1 MPQRQTKFSETWL
14 SSVDSNG
21 QRIGEWCRKGQN
33 EYQAYCQF
41 CDVQVKCDNAGK
53 TQLLQHSKQKK
64 HIDAIKPSV
73 DKKQKKLVA
82 FSKQSGESSACSSQ
96 SLGLITPGDS
106 MNAEIFWLAKVSVS
120 NLNLQSVDNIGDLF
134 RAMFPDSKIAANFKL
149 SHTSASYMIADGMSK
164 YFTQLIVKD
173 LVKSKLPF
181 CIHFDE
187 TTSTQVKKQMDLT
200 LRYWS
205 PTHEEV
211 WITYY
216 TSLFFG
222 HAEGE
227 KVAVKMYEQLVSDGI
242 PVAQLVTLVRDGP
255 NVNKTMFRKMDELIR
270 HDNPEFTVLVDLGSC
285 SIHTIHN
292 AFGKGLEKCGKE
304 IEQLCMDLHALFKYS
319 AARREDF
326 REVQIEMDL
335 DLTNFLQ
342 HTVVRWLSIGPAV
355 KRILEQWEAVTQ
367 FVTDLAKDPKKLPR
381 SINFKR
387 VHMMLYAKEKMV
399 TRVLLEFLNDVIPIF
414 EQFLLLF
421 QRASPV
427 IHIMYDSM
435 CDILVRLLRRFMKG
449 QAVEKRY
456 GSDITSIECQDVKHQ
471 LPDKS
476 IVIGKGAR
484 EALVKLTSEQQRQA
498 LLGIRSFMC
507 TTATELQQKLP
518 LKNELLRQLGCT
530 NPNIERLT
538 AVLQPEISTSEVI
551 DEWKLFQ
558 VDNELSD
565 YNQQERIEKYWNAVF
580 QLQSSDG
587 QLRYKLLPAVIKSAL
602 TLGQTNAESE
612 CSLSVNA
619 AIVTRE
625 RTLLSEN
632 TIIGLRVVKE
642 AVRFFD
648 PVSNQPEKIA
658 ITDDLRRFVRN
669 AHAAYKERLERMK
682 RKKDEVQRMKEIS
695 EKAKKEKERLLEKKK
710 SLELTEDNLNEQEE
724 KARQKLSVADELL
737 KDATSKLDSAL
748 ASKPINTNSITA
760 TKMMLET
767 ASVKRE
773 EAMDELDEIRKR
785 RKSLDKSTHKP
796 LDQALP
802 SKETSKSKRKLESEE
817 KSQKKLKK

>member
-1 MPQRQTKFSETWL
+1 
-14 SSVDSNG
+14 
-21 QRIGEWCRKGQN
+21 
-33 EYQAYCQF
+33 
-41 CDVQVKCDNAGK
+41 
-53 TQLLQHSKQKK
+53 
-64 HIDAIKPSV
+64 
-73 DKKQKKLVA
+73 
-82 FSKQSGESSACSSQ
+82 
-96 SLGLITPGDS
+96 
-106 MNAEIFWLAKVSVS
+106 
-120 NLNLQSVDNIGDLF
+120 
-134 RAMFPDSKIAANFKL
+134 
-149 SHTSASYMIADGMSK
+149 
-164 YFTQLIVKD
+164 
-173 LVKSKLPF
+173 
-181 CIHFDE
+181 
-187 TTSTQVKKQMDLT
+187 MDLT

-205 PTHEEV
+205 PTPEEV

-242 PVAQLVTLVRDGP
+242 PVAELVTLVRDGP
-255 NVNKTMFRKMDELIR
+255 NVNKTIFQKMDELIR
-270 HDNPEFTVLVDLGSC
+270 HDNPEFTGLVDLGSC

-342 HTVVRWLSIGPAV
+342 YTVVRWLSIGPAV
-355 KRILEQWEAVTQ
+355 KRILEQWETVTQ
-367 FVTDLAKDPKKLPR
+367 FVTDLSKDPKKLPR
-381 SINFKR
+381 SVNFKR
-387 VHMMLYAKEKMV
+387 VHMMLNAKEKMV
-399 TRVLLEFLNDVIPIF
+399 TRVLLEFLNDVIPVF

-456 GSDITSIECQDVKHQ
+456 GSDLTSIECQDVKLQ
-471 LPDKS
+471 LPDKN
-476 IVIGKGAR
+476 IVIGKGGR

-530 NPNIERLT
+530 NPLKRKKNELLRQLGCTNPLKRKKESTVSSIERLT
-538 AVLQPEISTSEVI
+538 AVLQPAISTSEVI

-558 VDNELSD
+558 VDNELPD

-602 TLGQTNAESE
+602 TLGQINAESE
-612 CSLSVNA
+612 RSLSVNA

-632 TIIGLRVVKE
+632 TIIGLHVVKE

-669 AHAAYKERLERMK
+669 AHAAYKERLEREREDEEKK
-682 RKKDEVQRMKEIS
+682 RQEVQRMKEIS
-695 EKAKKEKERLLEKKK
+695 EKAKMEKERLLEKKK

-760 TKMMLET
+760 AKMMLET

-785 RKSLDKSTHKP
+785 RKSLDKNTHKL
-796 LDQALP
+796 LDQALS
-802 SKETSKSKRKLESEE
+802 SKETSKSKRKLGSEE

>member
-1 MPQRQTKFSETWL
+1 
-14 SSVDSNG
+14 
-21 QRIGEWCRKGQN
+21 
-33 EYQAYCQF
+33 
-41 CDVQVKCDNAGK
+41 
-53 TQLLQHSKQKK
+53 
-64 HIDAIKPSV
+64 
-73 DKKQKKLVA
+73 
-82 FSKQSGESSACSSQ
+82 
-96 SLGLITPGDS
+96 
-106 MNAEIFWLAKVSVS
+106 
-120 NLNLQSVDNIGDLF
+120 
-134 RAMFPDSKIAANFKL
+134 
-149 SHTSASYMIADGMSK
+149 
-164 YFTQLIVKD
+164 
-173 LVKSKLPF
+173 
-181 CIHFDE
+181 
-187 TTSTQVKKQMDLT
+187 
-200 LRYWS
+200 
-205 PTHEEV
+205 
-211 WITYY
+211 
-216 TSLFFG
+216 
-222 HAEGE
+222 
-227 KVAVKMYEQLVSDGI
+227 
-242 PVAQLVTLVRDGP
+242 
-255 NVNKTMFRKMDELIR
+255 MDELIR
-270 HDNPEFTVLVDLGSC
+270 HDNPEFTGLVDLDSC

-304 IEQLCMDLHALFKYS
+304 IEQLCMDLHALFTYS
-319 AARREDF
+319 AVRCEDF

-387 VHMMLYAKEKMV
+387 VHMMLNAKEKMV
-399 TRVLLEFLNDVIPIF
+399 TRVLLEFLNDVIPVF

-435 CDILVRLLRRFMKG
+435 CDILVRLPRKFMKG

-456 GSDITSIECQDVKHQ
+456 GSDLTSIECQDIKLQ

-498 LLGIRSFMC
+498 LC

-518 LKNELLRQLGCT
+518 LKNVLLRQLGCT
-530 NPNIERLT
+530 NPLKRKKESTVSSIERLT
-538 AVLQPEISTSEVI
+538 TVLQPAISTSEVI

-558 VDNELSD
+558 VDNELPD

-602 TLGQTNAESE
+602 TLGQTNAESKH
-612 CSLSVNA
+612 SLSVNA

-632 TIIGLRVVKE
+632 TIIGLCVVKE

-669 AHAAYKERLERMK
+669 AHAAYKERLKREREDEEKK
-682 RKKDEVQRMKEIS
+682 RQEVQRMKEIS

-724 KARQKLSVADELL
+724 KARQKLSVADELM

-760 TKMMLET
+760 AKVMLET

-785 RKSLDKSTHKP
+785 RKSLDKSRHKL

>member
-1 MPQRQTKFSETWL
+1 
-14 SSVDSNG
+14 
-21 QRIGEWCRKGQN
+21 
-33 EYQAYCQF
+33 
-41 CDVQVKCDNAGK
+41 
-53 TQLLQHSKQKK
+53 
-64 HIDAIKPSV
+64 
-73 DKKQKKLVA
+73 
-82 FSKQSGESSACSSQ
+82 
-96 SLGLITPGDS
+96 
-106 MNAEIFWLAKVSVS
+106 
-120 NLNLQSVDNIGDLF
+120 
-134 RAMFPDSKIAANFKL
+134 
-149 SHTSASYMIADGMSK
+149 
-164 YFTQLIVKD
+164 
-173 LVKSKLPF
+173 
-181 CIHFDE
+181 
-187 TTSTQVKKQMDLT
+187 MDLT

-242 PVAQLVTLVRDGP
+242 PVAELVTLVRDGP
-255 NVNKTMFRKMDELIR
+255 NVNKTIFQNMDELIR
-270 HDNPEFTVLVDLGSC
+270 HDNPEFTGLVDLGSC

-355 KRILEQWEAVTQ
+355 KRILEQWETVTQ
-367 FVTDLAKDPKKLPR
+367 FVTDLSKDPKKLPR
-381 SINFKR
+381 SVNFKR
-387 VHMMLYAKEKMV
+387 VHMMLNAKEKMV
-399 TRVLLEFLNDVIPIF
+399 TRVLLEFLNDVIPVF

-456 GSDITSIECQDVKHQ
+456 GSDLTSIECQDVKLQ
-471 LPDKS
+471 LPDKN
-476 IVIGKGAR
+476 IVIGKGGR

-507 TTATELQQKLP
+507 TTSTELQQKLP

-530 NPNIERLT
+530 NPLKRKKNELLRQLGCTNPLKRKKESTVSSIERLT
-538 AVLQPEISTSEVI
+538 AVLQPAISTSEVI

-558 VDNELSD
+558 VDNELPD

-602 TLGQTNAESE
+602 TLGQINAESE
-612 CSLSVNA
+612 RSLSVNA

-632 TIIGLRVVKE
+632 TIIGLHVVKE

-669 AHAAYKERLERMK
+669 AHAAYKERLEREREDEEKK
-682 RKKDEVQRMKEIS
+682 RQEVQRMKEIS
-695 EKAKKEKERLLEKKK
+695 EKAKMEKERLLEKKK

-760 TKMMLET
+760 AKMMLET

-785 RKSLDKSTHKP
+785 RKSLDKNTHKL
-796 LDQALP
+796 LDQALS
-802 SKETSKSKRKLESEE
+802 SKETSKSKRKLGSEE

>member
-53 TQLLQHSKQKK
+53 THLLQHSKQKK
-64 HIDAIKPSV
+64 HIDTIKHSV

-120 NLNLQSVDNIGDLF
+120 NLSLRSVDNIGDLF

-149 SHTSASYMIADGMSK
+149 SCTSASYMIADGMSK

-205 PTHEEV
+205 PTHKEV

-242 PVAQLVTLVRDGP
+242 PVAKLVTLVQDGP
-255 NVNKTMFRKMDELIR
+255 NVNKTIFRKMDELIR
-270 HDNPEFTVLVDLGSC
+270 HDNPEFTGLVDLGSC

-292 AFGKGLEKCGKE
+292 TFGKGLEKCGKE

-319 AARREDF
+319 AARHEDL

-342 HTVVRWLSIGPAV
+342 HTVVRWLSIEPAV

-387 VHMMLYAKEKMV
+387 VHMMLNAKEKMV
-399 TRVLLEFLNDVIPIF
+399 TRVLLEFLNDVIPVF

-435 CDILVRLLRRFMKG
+435 FDILVRLLRRFMKG

-456 GSDITSIECQDVKHQ
+456 GSDLTSIECQDVKLQ

-498 LLGIRSFMC
+498 LLGICSFMC

-530 NPNIERLT
+530 NPLKRKKESTVSSIERLT
-538 AVLQPEISTSEVI
+538 TVLQPAISTSEVI
-551 DEWKLFQ
+551 DDWKLFQ
-558 VDNELSD
+558 VDNELPG

-580 QLQSSDG
+580 QLQSSDR
-587 QLRYKLLPAVIKSAL
+587 QLRYKLLPAVI
-602 TLGQTNAESE
+602 
-612 CSLSVNA
+612 
-619 AIVTRE
+619 
-625 RTLLSEN
+625 
-632 TIIGLRVVKE
+632 
-642 AVRFFD
+642 
-648 PVSNQPEKIA
+648 
-658 ITDDLRRFVRN
+658 
-669 AHAAYKERLERMK
+669 
-682 RKKDEVQRMKEIS
+682 
-695 EKAKKEKERLLEKKK
+695 
-710 SLELTEDNLNEQEE
+710 
-724 KARQKLSVADELL
+724 
-737 KDATSKLDSAL
+737 
-748 ASKPINTNSITA
+748 
-760 TKMMLET
+760 
-767 ASVKRE
+767 
-773 EAMDELDEIRKR
+773 
-785 RKSLDKSTHKP
+785 
-796 LDQALP
+796 
-802 SKETSKSKRKLESEE
+802 
-817 KSQKKLKK
+817 

>member
-1 MPQRQTKFSETWL
+1 
-14 SSVDSNG
+14 
-21 QRIGEWCRKGQN
+21 
-33 EYQAYCQF
+33 
-41 CDVQVKCDNAGK
+41 
-53 TQLLQHSKQKK
+53 
-64 HIDAIKPSV
+64 
-73 DKKQKKLVA
+73 
-82 FSKQSGESSACSSQ
+82 
-96 SLGLITPGDS
+96 

-120 NLNLQSVDNIGDLF
+120 NLSLRSVDNIGDLF

-149 SHTSASYMIADGMSK
+149 SRTSASYMIADGMSK

-181 CIHFDE
+181 CIHFDD

-205 PTHEEV
+205 HEEV

-242 PVAQLVTLVRDGP
+242 PVAKLVTLVRDGP
-255 NVNKTMFRKMDELIR
+255 NVNKTIFQKMDELIR
-270 HDNPEFTVLVDLGSC
+270 HDNPAFTGLVDLGSC

-292 AFGKGLEKCGKE
+292 AFGKGLEQCGKE

-319 AARREDF
+319 AARCEDF

-342 HTVVRWLSIGPAV
+342 YTVVRWLSIGPAV
-355 KRILEQWEAVTQ
+355 KRILEQWVAVTQ
-367 FVTDLAKDPKKLPR
+367 FVSDLAKDPKKLPR

-387 VHMMLYAKEKMV
+387 AHMMLNAKEKMV
-399 TRVLLEFLNDVIPIF
+399 TRVLLEFLNDVIPVF

-456 GSDITSIECQDVKHQ
+456 GSDLTSIECQDVKLQ

-498 LLGIRSFMC
+498 LLGIRFFMC

-530 NPNIERLT
+530 NPLKRKKESTVSSIERLT
-538 AVLQPEISTSEVI
+538 TVLQPAISTSEVT

-558 VDNELSD
+558 VDNELPD
-565 YNQQERIEKYWNAVF
+565 YNQQERIEYWNAVF
-580 QLQSSDG
+580 QLQSSDR
-587 QLRYKLLPAVIKSAL
+587 QLKYKLLPAVIKSAL

-612 CSLSVNA
+612 RSLSVNA
-619 AIVTRE
+619 AIVTQK

-632 TIIGLRVVKE
+632 TIIGLHVVKE

-648 PVSNQPEKIA
+648 PVSNEPEKIA

-669 AHAAYKERLERMK
+669 AYAAYKERLKREREDEEK
-682 RKKDEVQRMKEIS
+682 NRQEVQRMKEIS

-737 KDATSKLDSAL
+737 KDATSKLDSTL

-760 TKMMLET
+760 AKMMLET

-773 EAMDELDEIRKR
+773 EAMDELR
-785 RKSLDKSTHKP
+785 
-796 LDQALP
+796 
-802 SKETSKSKRKLESEE
+802 
-817 KSQKKLKK
+817 